1 MPNEPHQ
8 RNYLHGSFETP
19 STIPP
24 TNPTKTKPLTPKE
37 SKSLCLTNML
47 RSCLAKPHATAAR
60 NLGRYVYANE
70 EDEGFLG
77 WLLRSIPKDQKTR
90 NLVTYLATHL
100 ATKTKQPRDIASGL
114 RTFGGR

>member
-47 RSCLAKPHATAAR
+47 RSNAGGQGDKERPGREPFTSRPFKIDKIGSFRKAR
-60 NLGRYVYANE
+60 
-70 EDEGFLG
+70 FL
-77 WLLRSIPKDQKTR
+77 
-90 NLVTYLATHL
+90 
-100 ATKTKQPRDIASGL
+100 
-114 RTFGGR
+114 

>member
-47 RSCLAKPHATAAR
+47 RSNAGGQGDKERPDSYSR
-60 NLGRYVYANE
+60 LGHIVIKAETSNRPYYTITFVMHC
-70 EDEGFLG
+70 FG
-77 WLLRSIPKDQKTR
+77 W
-90 NLVTYLATHL
+90 
-100 ATKTKQPRDIASGL
+100 
-114 RTFGGR
+114 

>member
-37 SKSLCLTNML
+37 SKSFVLDQHVAVECRRTERQDCK
-47 RSCLAKPHATAAR
+47 RS
-60 NLGRYVYANE
+60 
-70 EDEGFLG
+70 EDYSPGAPSAG
-77 WLLRSIPKDQKTR
+77 IR
-90 NLVTYLATHL
+90 
-100 ATKTKQPRDIASGL
+100 
-114 RTFGGR
+114 

>member
-37 SKSLCLTNML
+37 SKRLCLTNML
-47 RSCLAKPHATAAR
+47 RSRSARTYAICRQPYGMRKPLHTD
-60 NLGRYVYANE
+60 LG
-70 EDEGFLG
+70 
-77 WLLRSIPKDQKTR
+77 SI
-90 NLVTYLATHL
+90 
-100 ATKTKQPRDIASGL
+100 
-114 RTFGGR
+114 FGGLFGGVLGGKK